1 MKFDHPIID
10 TDGHLLEVVP
20 HVAEYVREIGSAA
33 VADRFV
39 AQHSLGLTAIGGKAV
54 AWWGT
59 PRDALDRATSV
70 RAQAAPRALP
80 ELGIDF
86 AVVYP
91 TTGLSVL
98 REPDPEMRDV
108 ATRAFNSYYA
118 EHMRDLSDRITIPA
132 AIPMDTPA
140 EALEHLDFAVG
151 ELGLQGRPHG
161 QLRAPPTSDGVLY
174 DVFGVDSAYD
184 YDPVWQHCVDLG
196 VAVTVHSGSQAI
208 GFRSTT
214 SYMYNHVGHFAE
226 AGHAN
231 AKAMLM
237 GGVTRRFPKLNF
249 AFLEGGAA
257 WAVIMLADV
266 IARFEKRSGGL
277 HPQPRPRPARRRDV
291 LRTAREARRSPLRD
305 RRGAPLD
312 QRAQRHPSE
321 NLDEFWRMEAKSA
334 EDIVELF
341 VPRFYFGCEADDPTN
356 AWAFAPS
363 NPHGV
368 RLRAVLGSD
377 LGHWDVPD
385 AREVL
390 PEAYELVEHGLLT
403 ADDFREFTCDNAIRL
418 HGGMNPRF
426 FDGTAVEAY
435 ARDLSALT
443 ETRTP
448 RE

>member
-10 TDGHLLEVVP
+10 TDGHLLEVIP
-20 HVAEYVREIGSAA
+20 HVAEYVRELGSAA

-59 PRDALDRATSV
+59 PRDALDRATAFMPKLLHE
-70 RAQAAPRALP
+70 RLP

-151 ELGLQGRPHG
+151 ELGFKAALMASYVPR
-161 QLRAPPTSDGVLY
+161 RTSDGVLY
-174 DVFGVDSAYD
+174 DVFGVDSTYD
-184 YDPVWQHCVDLG
+184 YDPVWQRCVDLG

-208 GFRSTT
+208 GFRSTS

-237 GGVTRRFPKLNF
+237 GGVTRRFPTLNF

-257 WAVIMLADV
+257 WAIIMLADV
-266 IARFEKRSGGL
+266 IARFEKRGGSNIHNL
-277 HPQPRPRPARRRDV
+277 DPSRLDVDTFYELLEKYGGPRYATDEV
-291 LRTAREARRSPLRD
+291 RRSTSALGDP
-305 RRGAPLD
+305 
-312 QRAQRHPSE
+312 HPE
-321 NLDEFWRMEAKSA
+321 NLDEFWQMEAKSA
-334 EDIVELF
+334 EEIVDLF

-356 AWAFAPS
+356 AWAFAPT

-435 ARDLSALT
+435 ARDLL
-443 ETRTP
+443 R
-448 RE
+448 

>member
-1 MKFDHPIID
+1 MKFEHPIID
-10 TDGHLLEVVP
+10 TDGHLLEVIP
-20 HVAEYVREIGSAA
+20 HVAEYVRDIGGAA
-33 VADRFV
+33 VTDRFV
-39 AQHSLGLTAIGGKAV
+39 AKHSQGFTPIGGNAL
-54 AWWGT
+54 AWWAT
-59 PRDALDRATSV
+59 PRDALDRATSFV
-70 RAQAAPRALP
+70 PKLLYDRLP

-86 AVVYP
+86 AVIYP
-91 TTGLSVL
+91 TSALSVL
-98 REPDPEMRDV
+98 REPDAELRHV

-140 EALEHLDFAVG
+140 EAIEHLDHAVG
-151 ELGLQGRPHG
+151 ELGFKAALFASYVPR
-161 QLRAPPTSDGVLY
+161 PTSQGVHY

-184 YDPVWQHCVDLG
+184 YEPVWQHCVDLG
-196 VAVTVHSGSQAI
+196 VAFTAHSGSQAI

-226 AGHAN
+226 AGHAI

-237 GGVTRRFPKLNF
+237 GGVTRRFPTLNF

-266 IARFEKRSGGL
+266 IARFEKRGGANIHNL
-277 HPQPRPRPARRRDV
+277 DPSRLDTEIFYELLEKHGGPRYATDEV
-291 LRTAREARRSPLRD
+291 RRSTSALHD
-305 RRGAPLD
+305 T
-312 QRAQRHPSE
+312 HPE

-334 EDIVELF
+334 ADIVELF

-356 AWAFAPS
+356 AWAFTSAT

-385 AREVL
+385 AREVI
-390 PEAYELVEHGLLT
+390 PEAYELVEHGLITL
-403 ADDFREFTCDNAIRL
+403 DDFRDFACDNAIRL
-418 HGGMNPRF
+418 HGGMNPKF
-426 FDGTAVEAY
+426 FEGTAVEDY
-435 ARDLSALT
+435 ARTVLH
-443 ETRTP
+443 
-448 RE
+448 